1 MRVQMP
7 QLKPVYLPFQ
17 GGLNT
22 TSQRLAVPVGMCQAA
37 QNYEPG
43 LQGGYRR
50 LGGYERF
57 DGRARPSDASYT
69 LLENLTSFAAVA
81 NGVTVNG
88 QTSGATGVVCDSD
101 TNWIAVT
108 QVVGTFAPG
117 ENIRNGV
124 VVLGVHQAQG
134 ANFDAFRH
142 NIIMAAAASVYRPAI
157 QAPTGSGS
165 TRVMALAGQVYAI
178 RNNAGGTAAAVWRA
192 TTSGWT
198 AVPLMREIAFTA
210 GGTEYPVGSTLS
222 KGGVTAIVRKAIVT
236 TGSWGGTAAGRLI
249 IDTVAG
255 GEFTAGAAVGG
266 GTCTLS
272 GASTAITLLP
282 NGELDYVTATFTNN
296 QERIYACDGVNKP
309 FEFDGTTLAP
319 IDVPS
324 AIRASC
330 IEAGEATLYLGC
342 GPEVFCSSTGDPFV
356 YTVITGAAQLGA
368 GTQVT
373 DLLKVAGGAQSAMF
387 VGTTRGPKVLYGD
400 DKDTWQLT
408 TLGSESGVQPRS
420 ARAIKGGLFFDDA
433 GARSLASTQSWGNF
447 AYGLE
452 SIAIDSWL
460 TDKRVISSCLIPGRS
475 LYRVWFSD
483 GTGLSG
489 APAKNGLQWMPI
501 SYGLNVRQMVTHRIN
516 GVERVFF
523 CDDSGM
529 VFEADVGRSF
539 DGAAIEAWLMLHA
552 YTGGNVALQKTFRSG
567 LLEASGESAFS
578 IRVQSEFDDGDPD
591 VALGDSVDA
600 RSGPVG
606 MRWDVDR
613 WDTGVW
619 DGGGLA
625 SMRVGLRGNGASMAV
640 AVYATSA
647 NELPHT
653 LAGLNVLMTPRRLKR

>member
-1 MRVQMP
+1 MQAQLP
-7 QLKPVYLPFQ
+7 QLKPVYLAFQ

-22 TSQRLAVPVGMCQAA
+22 TSQRLTAPVGMCQAA
-37 QNYEPG
+37 MNYEPG
-43 LQGGYRR
+43 LQFGYRR
-50 LGGYERF
+50 IGGYERF
-57 DGRARPSDASYT
+57 DGRARPSDADYT
-69 LLENLTSFAAVA
+69 LLENLTGFAPVA
-81 NGVTVNG
+81 NGITVNG
-88 QTSGATGVVCDSD
+88 QTSGATGVVCDRES
-101 TNWIAVT
+101 NWLAVT
-108 QVVGTFAPG
+108 QVTGAFVPG
-117 ENIRNGV
+117 ENIRDGV
-124 VVLGVHQAQG
+124 TVLGVHQAQG
-134 ANFDAFRH
+134 ASIDAFRH
-142 NIIMAAAASVYRPAI
+142 NLIMAAAAERYRPAI
-157 QAPTGSGS
+157 QAPNGSGS
-165 TRVMALAGQVYAI
+165 TRIMALAGQVYAI

-198 AVPLMREIAFTA
+198 SVPLMREIAFTA
-210 GGTEYPVGSTLS
+210 GGTAYTVGSTLS
-222 KGGVTAIVRKAIVT
+222 RSGVTAIVRKVILLS
-236 TGSWGGTAAGRLI
+236 GSWGGTAAGRLI
-249 IDTVAG
+249 IDTLAG
-255 GEFTAGAAVGG
+255 GEFTAGVAAGG

-272 GASTAITLLP
+272 GPSTAITLLP
-282 NGELDYVTATFTNN
+282 NGELDYVTATFVNN

-309 FEFDGTTLAP
+309 FEFDGTVLAP

-324 AIRASC
+324 AVRASC
-330 IEAGEATLYLGC
+330 IEAGEVTLYLGC

-387 VGTTRGPKVLYGD
+387 VGTTQGPKILYGD

-460 TDKRVISSCLIPGRS
+460 LNKRVISSCLVPSRS

-489 APAKNGLQWMPI
+489 VPAKGGFQWMPI
-501 SYGLNVRQMVTHRIN
+501 SLGVNVRQMVTHRIN

-529 VFEADVGRSF
+529 VFESDVGRSF
-539 DGAAIEAWLMLHA
+539 DGAAIEAWLILHA
-552 YTGGNVALQKTFRSG
+552 YTGGNVSMQKTFRSG

-578 IRVQSEFDDGDPD
+578 IRAQSEFDDGDPD
-591 VALGDSVDA
+591 VSLGDSVDA
-600 RSGPVG
+600 SSGPAG

-613 WDTGVW
+613 WDVGVW
-619 DGGGLA
+619 DGGGLTA
-625 SMRVGLRGNGASMAV
+625 MRVSLRGNGATMAV
-640 AVYATSA
+640 AMYSTSA
-647 NELPHT
+647 SELSHT
-653 LAGLNVLMTPRRLKR
+653 LAGLNLLVTPRRLKR